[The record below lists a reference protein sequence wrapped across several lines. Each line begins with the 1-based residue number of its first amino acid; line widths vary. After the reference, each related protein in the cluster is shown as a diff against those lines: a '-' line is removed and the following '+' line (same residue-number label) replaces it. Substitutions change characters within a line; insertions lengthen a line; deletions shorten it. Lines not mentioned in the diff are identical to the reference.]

1 MYLTISLYFMSYSYL
16 LFTFFWLIEQQPTY
30 NGVGGRQPYL
40 FKTIAPSKTANM
52 GLKPLPKQPTSL
64 VPAFGGGGGGRQRG
78 WDIYIYISF
87 ELLNQAGRGSS
98 AQKQIIVAAGR

>member
-16 LFTFFWLIEQQPTY
+16 LFTFFWLTEQQPTY

-40 FKTIAPSKTANM
+40 IKTIAPSKTANM

-64 VPAFGGGGGGRQRG
+64 APAFVRVGGWW

-98 AQKQIIVAAGR
+98 AQEQFIVAAGR

>member
-64 VPAFGGGGGGRQRG
+64 VPAFVGGGGGAAEGVG
-78 WDIYIYISF
+78 YIYLHF
-87 ELLNQAGRGSS
+87 F
-98 AQKQIIVAAGR
+98 